1 MKKLLLFV
9 ALALTLN
16 TMMAQGDNRTEYF
29 ISEIKDA
36 QEALEKH
43 NPPGIYLVRP
53 ESEKWLANAV
63 SMKAREEWEKTTIMT
78 PEQKKQVDAAYSA
91 LAAVAAKKIPLHIPE
106 AKHFAAGTDAEKN
119 MLKSF
124 FFTKA
129 SPDQFTVYQ
138 YGLED
143 QNWRIDKDEYNMPTG
158 RRKWGYVYYKGK
170 PGIHDHPYCR
180 LMEAYIYQPYAG
192 GGTYGE
198 SEVYFEAYYY
208 SGCPK

>member
-29 ISEIKDA
+29 ISEIQDA

-53 ESEKWLANAV
+53 ESEKWLTNAV
-63 SMKAREEWEKTTIMT
+63 SMMWREDWAKTTQMT
-78 PEQKKQVDAAYSA
+78 SEQKKQVYEAFDA

-106 AKHFAAGTDAEKN
+106 AKHFAAGTDAEKK
-119 MLKSF
+119 MLPTYITTYYK
-124 FFTKA
+124 
-129 SPDQFTVYQ
+129 DINIYQ
-138 YGLED
+138 YGFED
-143 QNWRIDKDEYNMPTG
+143 QNWRIDKDDYNMPTG
-158 RRKWGYVYYKGK
+158 RRKWGYIYFKYK
-170 PGIHDHPYCR
+170 PGVVDYSYCR
-180 LMEAYIYQPYAG
+180 LMEVYIYQPYAG

-198 SEVYFEAYYY
+198 SVINFEATYF